1 MITAV
6 RQLTLSIGTLV
17 AIYVVLIT
25 LLHKTLT
32 APITK
37 ENFLIRHILV
47 PIVVYGTTLLTSI
60 YYVIPHRLKAI
71 LPIESSL
78 VRNALADMLAQSI
91 GLSINLLCITALLCI
106 GIDKLL
112 YLYNNKRIPYFLTII
127 ISLSLSLVAYNTFY
141 ITLSRQK
148 AEIME
153 HTNLIFKLFL
163 GLEIFLSLI
172 ILLIATLIATN
183 YMKGKSNKI

>member
-1 MITAV
+1 MITTV

-17 AIYVVLIT
+17 AIYVVLIAF
-25 LLHKTLT
+25 LHKTLT
-32 APITK
+32 ASITK
-37 ENFLIRHILV
+37 ENFLIRHIIAPCIL
-47 PIVVYGTTLLTSI
+47 YGATLFTSI

-78 VRNALADMLAQSI
+78 VRNALADMLSQSI
-91 GLSINLLCITALLCI
+91 GLSINLLCITALLFI

-112 YLYNNKRIPYFLTII
+112 YLYKGTRIPILVTYI
-127 ISLSLSLVAYNTFY
+127 ISFSLGCVAYNTFY

-148 AEIME
+148 SEILE

-163 GLEIFLSLI
+163 GLEVVLSMII
-172 ILLIATLIATN
+172 ILITFLIVTN
-183 YMKGKSNKI
+183 YIKTRSKKI